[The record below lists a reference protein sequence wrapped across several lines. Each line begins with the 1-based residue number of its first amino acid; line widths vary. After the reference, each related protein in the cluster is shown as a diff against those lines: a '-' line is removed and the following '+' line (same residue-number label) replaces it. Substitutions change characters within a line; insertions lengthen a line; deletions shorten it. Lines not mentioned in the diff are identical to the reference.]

1 MLLSLVVGLN
11 AQTDLYYTEGTE
23 WEEEWF
29 FENEET
35 TMSDYRQFT
44 VSGDTVVNGTTYKCV
59 RCKVRVNDGATQDK
73 LWDRSSP
80 WHWEVI
86 EGLPPILIRE
96 DGGKVY
102 YYDGKKET
110 LRYDFDWSVG
120 KLIPLYYDTS
130 KDEYVYYEIHEI
142 ESFEMLDGSTQDCVY
157 RDLPTGDSSIMQ
169 VKSIGFLLDWYGLF
183 YDYGSY
189 AWREGKQYYHV
200 MKFSRG
206 GQLLYEVTKDDIL
219 SVRNMESHQAVEES
233 FSIDGIKTGKTA
245 KGLNIV
251 RMKDGSVRK
260 VIVR

>member
-1 MLLSLVVGLN
+1 MKRITSILMLLSLVVGLN

-102 YYDGKKET
+102 YYDGKKAHKAFELPQSDPEHNT
-110 LRYDFDWSVG
+110 RRLKSYNRPEFMVEPVKHSISDFRC
-120 KLIPLYYDTS
+120 I
-130 KDEYVYYEIHEI
+130 
-142 ESFEMLDGSTQDCVY
+142 
-157 RDLPTGDSSIMQ
+157 
-169 VKSIGFLLDWYGLF
+169 
-183 YDYGSY
+183 
-189 AWREGKQYYHV
+189 
-200 MKFSRG
+200 
-206 GQLLYEVTKDDIL
+206 
-219 SVRNMESHQAVEES
+219 VEKE
-233 FSIDGIKTGKTA
+233 
-245 KGLNIV
+245 
-251 RMKDGSVRK
+251 
-260 VIVR
+260 